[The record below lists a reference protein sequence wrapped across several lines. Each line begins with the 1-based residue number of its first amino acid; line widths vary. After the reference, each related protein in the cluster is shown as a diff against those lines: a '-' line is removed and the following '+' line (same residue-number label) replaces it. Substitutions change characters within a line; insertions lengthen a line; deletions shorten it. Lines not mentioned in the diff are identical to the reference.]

1 MRDIIFFWQNIVQ
14 ESNFLSDLALCL
26 KRGFAVVPSPL
37 AHMILS
43 STNNNTAHLLL
54 VLLLCV
60 GPRAIV
66 LMGAQVIVVKDP

>member
-1 MRDIIFFWQNIVQ
+1 M
-14 ESNFLSDLALCL
+14 E
-26 KRGFAVVPSPL
+26 RGFAVVPSPL